1 MDTHKLCKLCGK
13 KGKVFC
19 DKCKKVVYCSKDCKF
34 KDWNKHKSNCA
45 SKEFH
50 KKEINSNFKRKTM
63 NYINKKE
70 NNIRNS
76 ISFLEEKNLK
86 RRKSIK
92 IKRNDK
98 IKEIEYEKLES
109 FNFKIKLYD
118 ILFKRSD
125 ENNSTSNIFANNDLS
140 DKNIIR
146 NEKIEKIKKL
156 HILLLEHRNFLKT
169 KILLNSE
176 KEKNFKYLKF
186 MIDTYSRIESYIFH
200 FLILIKFLYSLKDPV
215 SLIKADG
222 ILKILGHELF
232 IISGAN
238 QQGLLI
244 YSIDMIIKRFLE
256 ELESINIP
264 QKLNSIFKVL
274 KRFLS
279 LISSILKISFF
290 LEDST
295 MYKKTLSYYDKIY
308 NIALRFISSNKD
320 TEKAILKSNLHFN
333 IANIFIKNK
342 YINSAL
348 KLYKNVLQVQKI
360 IEPRTFLFGVVY
372 YNISLIYFVMDR
384 MKDMELFLNE
394 GFEKINKL
402 LNNKKI
408 IHQIEDFRK
417 LIKLYLIFY
426 AEINLDRFNFGKAL
440 ESMQLLIENMI
451 DDNQNLRKNR
461 LASVRQKNK
470 INIDAL
476 KQLKSMLKNYIKRAS
491 VYYAKNDSR
500 YTREEIVFKKDKILS
515 AFESLYQINFY
526 SSKADKAIFDEKIKN
541 YINEFLNKIQSFY
554 SDKEKIVKDKKKK
567 TMKLDI
573 KSSKLLKFEIFE
585 NNFTKNRE
593 QNTINKEIDNNLP
606 ELNLTNIIKINN
618 NYTEDNLFMNNLNR
632 GRNNTITKS
641 IAKSFLKE
649 REKEDVNIEE
659 INKNINKSENNDK
672 IYLNEEIT
680 KKIVSYL
687 NDKIIKK
694 KKVLDDEKSISDFE
708 YFFLLLTTLSYHQ
721 IEILNDSQPANSTE
735 MKYRNLPI
743 FFSKQFKNSL
753 NPNQKRMFNKLRVLS
768 LIRGNIL
775 KDPNLPISV
784 DNINFSIFKIN
795 LKFDDFKIKN
805 KNVPNIIRDM
815 KRLEQKNNN
824 KIDYDKHI
832 QKSPVKRESLF
843 SMFDG
848 KDNEK
853 ERIQNYIKHKIKKA
867 KKLSDSEEDNE
878 ASSVNMDSEVD
889 FKYQNQF
896 DINKL
901 KTKLIKK
908 INNKKSLSEKG
919 KKLYIEIIN
928 SNIFIQLLNSL
939 DMTLIKE
946 FVQNLETLLSF
957 LKLVKKKSMKE
968 FKLYKQL
975 KNNKNEE
982 NSSDYSIPIEYEKN
996 FINIIKKSFGR
1007 INIIRNKSMDR
1018 YNLNKKIIFLKLSLS
1033 DEHIENKDIHDSSIY
1048 LRKLIKSK
1056 SDKQIF

>member
-1 MDTHKLCKLCGK
+1 
-13 KGKVFC
+13 
-19 DKCKKVVYCSKDCKF
+19 
-34 KDWNKHKSNCA
+34 
-45 SKEFH
+45 
-50 KKEINSNFKRKTM
+50 
-63 NYINKKE
+63 
-70 NNIRNS
+70 
-76 ISFLEEKNLK
+76 
-86 RRKSIK
+86 
-92 IKRNDK
+92 
-98 IKEIEYEKLES
+98 
-109 FNFKIKLYD
+109 
-118 ILFKRSD
+118 
-125 ENNSTSNIFANNDLS
+125 
-140 DKNIIR
+140 
-146 NEKIEKIKKL
+146 
-156 HILLLEHRNFLKT
+156 
-169 KILLNSE
+169 
-176 KEKNFKYLKF
+176 
-186 MIDTYSRIESYIFH
+186 
-200 FLILIKFLYSLKDPV
+200 
-215 SLIKADG
+215 
-222 ILKILGHELF
+222 
-232 IISGAN
+232 
-238 QQGLLI
+238 
-244 YSIDMIIKRFLE
+244 
-256 ELESINIP
+256 
-264 QKLNSIFKVL
+264 
-274 KRFLS
+274 
-279 LISSILKISFF
+279 
-290 LEDST
+290 
-295 MYKKTLSYYDKIY
+295 
-308 NIALRFISSNKD
+308 
-320 TEKAILKSNLHFN
+320 
-333 IANIFIKNK
+333 
-342 YINSAL
+342 
-348 KLYKNVLQVQKI
+348 
-360 IEPRTFLFGVVY
+360 
-372 YNISLIYFVMDR
+372 
-384 MKDMELFLNE
+384 
-394 GFEKINKL
+394 
-402 LNNKKI
+402 
-408 IHQIEDFRK
+408 
-417 LIKLYLIFY
+417 
-426 AEINLDRFNFGKAL
+426 
-440 ESMQLLIENMI
+440 
-451 DDNQNLRKNR
+451 
-461 LASVRQKNK
+461 
-470 INIDAL
+470 
-476 KQLKSMLKNYIKRAS
+476 MLKNYIKRAS